1 VQPELAKTTRV
12 CAFDRAGLGWS
23 EPGPAPRS
31 PAHIADELHT
41 LLTNAGIDGPIVLVA
56 HSAGGKHARL
66 YAQRHP
72 EQVAGI
78 VLVDP
83 RSEYVD
89 DHQTPD
95 QVAAEHAE
103 VVGFQGQVATLARF
117 GVIRLIWSWGWPKA
131 LPVTANLAPETRQ
144 LIGILQARPQ
154 HLSTSLSE
162 TDAARLDN
170 AALRN
175 ATLGATPLVVLEA
188 GRTMQQIPNW
198 RESQEY
204 QAGLST
210 NSRLIVA
217 AGSDHSIHWDQ
228 PGLVMDA
235 VRTVIVAAR
244 TGRAL
249 AQ

>member
-1 VQPELAKTTRV
+1 
-12 CAFDRAGLGWS
+12 
-23 EPGPAPRS
+23 
-31 PAHIADELHT
+31 
-41 LLTNAGIDGPIVLVA
+41 
-56 HSAGGKHARL
+56 
-66 YAQRHP
+66 
-72 EQVAGI
+72 
-78 VLVDP
+78 
-83 RSEYVD
+83 VD
-89 DHQTPD
+89 DHQTPE
-95 QVAAEHAE
+95 QVAAEHSE
-103 VVGFQGQVATLARF
+103 VAGFQSQVATLARF

-131 LPVTANLAPETRQ
+131 LPVTAKLAPETRQ
-144 LIGILQARPQ
+144 LIGIVQARPQ
-154 HLSTSLSE
+154 HISTSLSE

-204 QAGLST
+204 QARLST

-217 AGSDHSIHWDQ
+217 EGSDHSIHWDQ

-235 VRTVIVAAR
+235 VRTVLAAAR
-244 TGRAL
+244 AGRAL